1 MGPRGAAYT
10 QCRSNS
16 LGADFAMISNA
27 ELDRLIAELGT
38 RPVPKRRA
46 TISWC
51 AATVWPA
58 SSENTLLPPDT
69 EKPRR
74 IYPVENGAE
83 RHVPARHPGRHAL
96 PMVRPIP
103 QTMRA
108 ESDSDPDR
116 PRDRSSKRGSSE
128 GKRNEKLGEH
138 YRESPIAERE
148 A

>member
-1 MGPRGAAYT
+1 MR
-10 QCRSNS
+10 Q
-16 LGADFAMISNA
+16 
-27 ELDRLIAELGT
+27 
-38 RPVPKRRA
+38 
-46 TISWC
+46 
-51 AATVWPA
+51 
-58 SSENTLLPPDT
+58 NTLLPPDT

-83 RHVPARHPGRHAL
+83 RHIPAWHVGRHAL
-96 PMVRPIP
+96 PMVRPVP
-103 QTMRA
+103 QAVRA

-116 PRDRSSKRGSSE
+116 PRHRSRKRSSGE